1 MEIKVV
7 VGSQNPVK
15 IRCTQL
21 AFQSA
26 FPDHTIH
33 VIGISAPSGVSDQP
47 ASDAETLRGANNR
60 AVYCKTSR
68 PEADYWVGIEG
79 GITDSDEKMDAFA
92 WVSILSGK
100 KEGQAKTAT
109 FQLPPKIRSL
119 VLEGMEL
126 GAADDLVFNRKNSKQ
141 SNGAVGILTHDLIDR
156 VAYYEPAVVLAL
168 IPFLNPDLY

>member
-21 AFQSA
+21 AFQST
-26 FPDHTIH
+26 FPDHSIH
-33 VIGISAPSGVSDQP
+33 IVGISAPSGVSDQP
-47 ASDAETLRGANNR
+47 MTDAETLLGANNR
-60 AVYCKTSR
+60 ATYCR
-68 PEADYWVGIEG
+68 RLHPEADYWIGIEG
-79 GITDSDEKMDAFA
+79 GITDSNEKMDAFA
-92 WVSILSGK
+92 WVSILSDK

-126 GAADDLVFNRKNSKQ
+126 GEADDLTFNRKNSKH

-156 VAYYEPAVVLAL
+156 VTYYEPAVVLAL